1 MPTTH
6 SLNTSGLTKVEISAS
21 ECTIGHPVA
30 RWGDFYIHDDRYI
43 RWGQPAGGGTSYKE
57 FYNSNPLTASARID
71 SGSVMLGYNATST
84 FLELTGGAMF
94 FDDGLN
100 VTASGYI
107 NFGTTKGTGG
117 YGLRDNSGTLQFKNS
132 GGDWADL
139 GSGGGGS

>member
-1 MPTTH
+1 
-6 SLNTSGLTKVEISAS
+6 
-21 ECTIGHPVA
+21 
-30 RWGDFYIHDDRYI
+30 
-43 RWGQPAGGGTSYKE
+43 
-57 FYNSNPLTASARID
+57 
-71 SGSVMLGYNATST
+71 MLGYNASST

-117 YGLRDNSGTLQFKNS
+117 YGLRDNAGTLQFKNS

-139 GSGGGGS
+139 GSGGGSGEIGDPEDSGSPNGYADGS